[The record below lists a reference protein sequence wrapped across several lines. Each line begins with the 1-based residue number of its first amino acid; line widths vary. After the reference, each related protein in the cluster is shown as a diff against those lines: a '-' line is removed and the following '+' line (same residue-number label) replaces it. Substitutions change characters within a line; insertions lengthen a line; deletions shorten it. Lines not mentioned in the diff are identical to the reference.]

1 MLEVYEDFF
10 TKFRK
15 SFHFDNIFSQKLKK
29 TISRQK
35 NRETLFTFYLRNTE
49 RIPFH
54 FILTNIFFRENVFQ
68 NQK

>member
-1 MLEVYEDFF
+1 MKTFSRNSGNPFILTIFF
-10 TKFRK
+10 HK
-15 SFHFDNIFSQKLKK
+15 NLKK